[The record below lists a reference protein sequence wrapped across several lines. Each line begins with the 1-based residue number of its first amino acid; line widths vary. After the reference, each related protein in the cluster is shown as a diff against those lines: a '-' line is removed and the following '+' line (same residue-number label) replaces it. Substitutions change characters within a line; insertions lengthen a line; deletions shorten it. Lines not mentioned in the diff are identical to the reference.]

1 MLQLIKDEEHIC
13 GITKAEAA
21 KLKRKRKRKN
31 SFAKVRK

>member
-1 MLQLIKDEEHIC
+1 MRDEKHLC

-31 SFAKVRK
+31 LFAKIRK